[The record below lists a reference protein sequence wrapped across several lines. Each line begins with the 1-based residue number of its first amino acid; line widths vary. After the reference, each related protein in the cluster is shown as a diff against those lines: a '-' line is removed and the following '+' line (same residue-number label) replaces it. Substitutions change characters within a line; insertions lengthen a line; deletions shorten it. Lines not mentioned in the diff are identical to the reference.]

1 MTLFVFFSSSTVAW
15 LSFLF
20 MLLAFMDH
28 STAVRTAAASDNL
41 KREARRV
48 CSEARKKKNG
58 DFLSIWNYDGKI
70 AYNDI
75 IKATEDFDIKYC
87 IGTGKFGSVY
97 KARLP
102 TGRVVALKKLHS
114 VEAEEP
120 AFINSFMNEVHVLSK
135 IRHRNI
141 VKLHGFCLYKQN
153 MFLVYEYMK
162 RGSLF
167 CVLRN
172 GNEAAQLGWN
182 KRISIIEGIAHA
194 LSYMHHDCNPP
205 IVHRDVTTSNVLL
218 DMEMKASVSDFGI
231 ARLLYPDSSNQTE
244 IAGTFGYIAPEYAYT
259 TALTEKGDVYS
270 FGVVVLETIMG
281 RHPPEII
288 SLVSSPCPPSSSS
301 WRSVMLKDVLD
312 SRLSAPDNGLIIT
325 KVSSSVV
332 LVLTLALACLRS
344 EPKSRPTM
352 MMVCRQLLLPR
363 TPLRQPLHS
372 ISIQQLVNQEI
383 FVLDKH

>member
-1 MTLFVFFSSSTVAW
+1 MTLFVLFSSSTVTW

-28 STAVRTAAASDNL
+28 STVVITAAASDNL
-41 KREARRV
+41 EREGNFRPFSSLSASTSTSTSNKHFRLNMKVFLPVTLFFISFFLGYLGFKIWEAKRV
-48 CSEARKKKNG
+48 CSEAREKKNG
-58 DFLSIWNYDGKI
+58 DFFSIWNYDGKI
-70 AYNDI
+70 AYDDI

-97 KARLP
+97 KSRLP

-120 AFINSFMNEVHVLSK
+120 AFIKSFKNEVRVLSK

-167 CVLRN
+167 CLLRN
-172 GNEAAQLGWN
+172 DNEAAQLGWN

-244 IAGTFGYIAPEYAYT
+244 IAGTFGYIAPGKTYRFPFIPLYIVT
-259 TALTEKGDVYS
+259 SLYRISNNILFKGN
-270 FGVVVLETIMG
+270 
-281 RHPPEII
+281 
-288 SLVSSPCPPSSSS
+288 
-301 WRSVMLKDVLD
+301 
-312 SRLSAPDNGLIIT
+312 LS
-325 KVSSSVV
+325 
-332 LVLTLALACLRS
+332 
-344 EPKSRPTM
+344 
-352 MMVCRQLLLPR
+352 
-363 TPLRQPLHS
+363 
-372 ISIQQLVNQEI
+372 
-383 FVLDKH
+383 

>member
-1 MTLFVFFSSSTVAW
+1 MTLFVFFSTSSVAW

-28 STAVRTAAASDNL
+28 STVVITAAASDNL
-41 KREARRV
+41 EREGNVPPFSSLSTSKKHFRLNMKVFLLGFFISFFLGYLVFKIWQAKRV

-58 DFLSIWNYDGKI
+58 DFFSIWNYDGKI

-75 IKATEDFDIKYC
+75 INATEDFDIKYC

-102 TGRVVALKKLHS
+102 TGRVVALKKLHG

-120 AFINSFMNEVHVLSK
+120 AFINSFKNEVHVLSK

-141 VKLHGFCLYKQN
+141 VKLHGFCLYRQN

-167 CVLRN
+167 CLLRN
-172 GNEAAQLGWN
+172 DNEAAQLGWN

-218 DMEMKASVSDFGI
+218 DVEMKASLSDFGI

-244 IAGTFGYIAPEYAYT
+244 LAGTFGYIAPGKTYRFPFIPLYIVT
-259 TALTEKGDVYS
+259 SLY
-270 FGVVVLETIMG
+270 
-281 RHPPEII
+281 RI
-288 SLVSSPCPPSSSS
+288 S
-301 WRSVMLKDVLD
+301 
-312 SRLSAPDNGLIIT
+312 
-325 KVSSSVV
+325 
-332 LVLTLALACLRS
+332 
-344 EPKSRPTM
+344 
-352 MMVCRQLLLPR
+352 
-363 TPLRQPLHS
+363 
-372 ISIQQLVNQEI
+372 
-383 FVLDKH
+383 